1 VETFVDDG
9 YYDMRKA
16 IEALKETDFNGVLIP
31 DHVPLMGDDA
41 RIGVA
46 YTIGWIKA
54 MMRGEEE

>member
-1 VETFVDDG
+1 
-9 YYDMRKA
+9 MRKA
-16 IEALKETDFNGVLIP
+16 VEALKEIDFNGVLIP
-31 DHVPLMGDDA
+31 DHVPQMGDDP

>member
-1 VETFVDDG
+1 
-9 YYDMRKA
+9 MRKA
-16 IEALKETDFNGVLIP
+16 VEALREIDFERRP
-31 DHVPLMGDDA
+31 SFPTMSPLMGDDP